1 MLDAASYTPRLKT
14 HYRDTVRAALKEEF
28 GYKNEMQIPRLDKI
42 VLNIGC
48 GTEAVKDS
56 KKAKS
61 AQEDLTAIAGQKAV
75 ITKAK
80 KSIAGFRVRDGMPLG
95 AKVTL
100 RGDQMYDFFDRLV
113 TVALPRV
120 RDFRGV
126 SGSSFDG
133 RGNYAMG
140 LKEHIVFPEID
151 FDKVDEV
158 WGMDIV
164 IGTTAETDAEAK
176 ALLKHFNMPFN
187 S

>member
-1 MLDAASYTPRLKT
+1 MLDTATYTPRLKAL
-14 HYRDTVRAALKEEF
+14 YQDQIRAALKEEF
-28 GYKNEMQIPRLDKI
+28 GYKNDMQIPRLDKI

-48 GTEAVKDS
+48 GAEAVKDS

-61 AQEDLTAIAGQKAV
+61 AQEDLSMIAGQKAL
-75 ITKAK
+75 ITTAK
-80 KSIAGFRVRDGMPLG
+80 NSIAGFRVREGMPMG

-100 RGDQMYDFFDRLV
+100 RGDRMYEFLDRLI
-113 TVALPRV
+113 TIAMPRI

-126 SGSSFDG
+126 PGKSFDG

-140 LKEHIVFPEID
+140 LKEHIVFPEIN

-164 IGTTAETDAEAK
+164 IATTAPTDAEAK

>member
-1 MLDAASYTPRLKT
+1 MLDTATYTPRLKAL
-14 HYRDTVRAALKEEF
+14 YQDQIRAALKEEF
-28 GYKNEMQIPRLDKI
+28 GYKNDMQIPRLDKI

-48 GTEAVKDS
+48 GAEAVKDS

-61 AQEDLTAIAGQKAV
+61 AQEDLSLIAGQKAV
-75 ITKAK
+75 VTIAK
-80 KSIAGFRVRDGMPLG
+80 NSIAGFRVREGMPMG

-100 RGDQMYDFFDRLV
+100 RGDRMYEFLDRLI
-113 TVALPRV
+113 TIAMPRI

-126 SGSSFDG
+126 SGKSFDG

-140 LKEHIVFPEID
+140 IKEHIVFPEIN

-164 IGTTAETDAEAK
+164 IATTAPTDAEAK